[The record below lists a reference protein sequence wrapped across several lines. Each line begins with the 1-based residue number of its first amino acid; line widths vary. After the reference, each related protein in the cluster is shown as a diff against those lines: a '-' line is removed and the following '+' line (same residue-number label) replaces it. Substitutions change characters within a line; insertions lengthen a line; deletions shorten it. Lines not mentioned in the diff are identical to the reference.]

1 MEFVCSSDTNL
12 SVNGDT
18 EKRRVTLLM
27 YVHYYILCRVG
38 SNIINVAQKKIG
50 NSTKHVEACL
60 IVEYDHS
67 NY

>member
-12 SVNGDT
+12 SVNSDT

-38 SNIINVAQKKIG
+38 SNIINVAQKKLATAQ
-50 NSTKHVEACL
+50 NMLKRVL
-60 IVEYDHS
+60 L
-67 NY
+67 